1 MEEVR
6 PQWPPA
12 SLSAPPRQVDCQRPE
27 PAFPCYSTWLRCF
40 WSLCAAACPWAGT
53 GEEQPLSHQELALP
67 KTNCHALVLP
77 SPELPS
83 PRWTGKL
90 GNNCGGAW
98 HLCGL
103 CVFSLRQRKPMR
115 GGGNPGKV
123 PVCRRRRRNEA
134 QPGSCPEFRART
146 WVPGARAED
155 HKEDRWRDL
164 RDTEANGA
172 RGKGLRA
179 ASLSGSCEEGGGR
192 PTRLLRSSKSEISR
206 SEEMAMGRTILG
218 AMQKTCPGSGL
229 KQGSLWGDTYEGTK

>member
-90 GNNCGGAW
+90 GNNCKRQDSARANCLGG
-98 HLCGL
+98 
-103 CVFSLRQRKPMR
+103 
-115 GGGNPGKV
+115 
-123 PVCRRRRRNEA
+123 E
-134 QPGSCPEFRART
+134 GSCGASHSDIFPESSPAGWETYTVLFKP
-146 WVPGARAED
+146 VSE
-155 HKEDRWRDL
+155 L
-164 RDTEANGA
+164 FIVIM
-172 RGKGLRA
+172 L
-179 ASLSGSCEEGGGR
+179 SLQSQSFQMWC
-192 PTRLLRSSKSEISR
+192 LLIFFFF
-206 SEEMAMGRTILG
+206 
-218 AMQKTCPGSGL
+218 C
-229 KQGSLWGDTYEGTK
+229 